1 MRHFAKLTALVAA
14 LAIGG
19 SLLGADRRAALMGSG
34 IASLTAVASIWAIAR
49 ASRGARKPVQAA
61 LLVFTVFFLVRILL
75 VALGTALVAR
85 SGLNVLAFVAAFFA
99 PYFVFSA
106 IEGAFV
112 HSLARSGTTA

>member
-1 MRHFAKLTALVAA
+1 MLTTLVAA

-19 SLLGADRRAALMGSG
+19 SLVVAHRGAALTGAG
-34 IASLTAVASIWAIAR
+34 IASLTAVASLWGISR
-49 ASRGARKPVQAA
+49 ASRGAKKPVQAA
-61 LLVFTVFFLVRILL
+61 LAVFTLVFLVRILL

-85 SGLNVLAFVAAFFA
+85 SGLDAIAFVAAFFV
-99 PYFVFSA
+99 PYFAFSA